1 MKNHGRVDSVKSF
14 AAFSANLALLVIY
27 FLFSETVLD
36 LTVFKD
42 AKNDYDYYENL
53 VLSGEENENAKK
65 FKRDLASIGSERG
78 ISIPGTIIYKYK
90 PAVRETLTFNSD
102 GFRNEEFGKKEKN
115 EFRIAVFGDSK
126 VLGFSREEDTLPSIV
141 EKNLRKRFNRNITV
155 LNMGVEAYDMQREIA
170 AARYYNEKIEPDM
183 VVFYSGIND
192 IRGTF
197 IYGNINWEPFKGD
210 ETFSPSIEESISGK
224 IRVLNTL
231 KQTYISDRAK
241 ITARIQESDFAV
253 LPIPPQKVDF
263 AEKFPETFLDRIS
276 DAAAYFDK
284 LGIKSLFILTPL
296 IQTKKPLSNIE
307 IQTIYMN
314 EAASPG
320 INLFYSKCIEG
331 VKKALKTGKYDTN
344 VIDNSEVFPGIPD
357 TVFYDGIHYAP
368 KFLRIEAEHIADEL
382 ITILEKG
389 RYFENK

>member
-253 LPIPPQKVDF
+253 LPVPAQKAEF
-263 AEKFPETFLDRIS
+263 AEKFPETFLGRIS
-276 DAAAYFDK
+276 GAAAYFDK
-284 LGIKSLFILTPL
+284 LGILSVFILSPQ
-296 IQTKKPLSNIE
+296 IQTKKPLSDIE
-307 IQTIYMN
+307 KQILYLN
-314 EAASPG
+314 EISFPG
-320 INLFYSKCIEG
+320 INLFSLKCIDG
-331 VKKALKTGKYDTN
+331 VKNALKAGKYSGNIVDH
-344 VIDNSEVFPGIPD
+344 SEIFNRNPD
-357 TVFYDGIHYAP
+357 TVFYDGIHYTP
-368 KFLRIEAEHIADEL
+368 KALRVEADKMTEDIVK
-382 ITILEKG
+382 ILESGK
-389 RYFENK
+389 YFE

>member
-102 GFRNEEFGKKEKN
+102 GFRNKEFGKKEKN

-170 AARYYNEKIEPDM
+170 AAQYYNEKIEPDM

-253 LPIPPQKVDF
+253 LPVPAQKAEF
-263 AEKFPETFLDRIS
+263 AEKFPGTFLGRIS
-276 DAAAYFDK
+276 GAAAYFEK
-284 LGIKSLFILTPL
+284 LGILSVFILSPQ
-296 IQTKKPLSNIE
+296 IQTKKPLSDIE
-307 IQTIYMN
+307 KQILYLN
-314 EAASPG
+314 EISFPG
-320 INLFYSKCIEG
+320 INLFSLKCIDG
-331 VKKALKTGKYDTN
+331 LKNALKTGKYSGN
-344 VIDNSEVFPGIPD
+344 IIDHSEIFNRNPD
-357 TVFYDGIHYAP
+357 TVFYDGIHYTP
-368 KFLRIEAEHIADEL
+368 KALRVEADKMTEDIMK
-382 ITILEKG
+382 ILESGK
-389 RYFENK
+389 YFE